1 MSAVLLLVLSLR
13 VGLGQR
19 RHDETLR
26 PPALPKPTLASPL
39 TAQPPSRSPRTEPR
53 QSTAAAAQSKVSAPS
68 APVEARLR
76 SELDRSY
83 REPSPR
89 AAARREAV
97 DLLLS
102 GRTRAALDAYR
113 A

>member
-1 MSAVLLLVLSLR
+1 
-13 VGLGQR
+13 
-19 RHDETLR
+19 
-26 PPALPKPTLASPL
+26 
-39 TAQPPSRSPRTEPR
+39 
-53 QSTAAAAQSKVSAPS
+53 
-68 APVEARLR
+68 ARLR

-113 A
+113 AHLSALGPEAQNGALAVVVRVLEREERERREQATAERGTTCGP